1 MSSAIPKAFFSIG
14 VNAPAADARL
24 QSPSENVPEPSSSCE
39 YLETSD
45 SVNHHLEGNRES
57 LLHKL

>member
-1 MSSAIPKAFFSIG
+1 MSSAIPKALFSMG

-24 QSPSENVPEPSSSCE
+24 QSPSDNVPEPSSSFG

-45 SVNHHLEGNRES
+45 PINHHLEGNREYE
-57 LLHKL
+57 